1 MGEWSDY
8 FEDFPEEAP
17 QPPSA
22 EEIAKEKLDAEFK
35 AINADA
41 FALIAET
48 KRKAQEVAQEQKN
61 KFLEFVDYCPQCG
74 KKELNIYKLEN
85 ETYLCEC
92 QDCGIYGSGCD
103 FSSALHNTATSIGDG
118 IDWRNGSLFKVSSK

>member
-22 EEIAKEKLDAEFK
+22 EEIAKAKLK
-35 AINADA
+35 ANIKAMNADA

-48 KRKAQEVAQEQKN
+48 KRKAQGAEQ
-61 KFLEFVDYCPQCG
+61 QQ
-74 KKELNIYKLEN
+74 KELKAQAVESIEVLEQDIDGWNNDLYNN
-85 ETYLCEC
+85 E
-92 QDCGIYGSGCD
+92 I
-103 FSSALHNTATSIGDG
+103 
-118 IDWRNGSLFKVSSK
+118 

>member
-22 EEIAKEKLDAEFK
+22 EEIAKAKLEANIK
-35 AINADA
+35 AMNADA

-48 KRKAQEVAQEQKN
+48 KRKAQADEQQQKEQY
-61 KFLEFVDYCPQCG
+61 LDSTVECPQCG
-74 KKELNIYKLEN
+74 ESCLNVYKLKSDRF
-85 ETYLCEC
+85 LCEC
-92 QDCGIYGSGCD
+92 QACGIFGTGTD
-103 FSSALHNTATSIGDG
+103 FSSALHQTAGAIGDDN
-118 IDWRNGSLFKVSSK
+118 DWRDGSLFGEYGK

>member
-22 EEIAKEKLDAEFK
+22 EEIAKEKLDAEIK

-74 KKELNIYKLEN
+74 EKE
-85 ETYLCEC
+85 
-92 QDCGIYGSGCD
+92 
-103 FSSALHNTATSIGDG
+103 
-118 IDWRNGSLFKVSSK
+118 

>member
-22 EEIAKEKLDAEFK
+22 EEIAKAKHEADIK
-35 AINADA
+35 AMNADA

-48 KRKAQEVAQEQKN
+48 KRKAQAAEEQ
-61 KFLEFVDYCPQCG
+61 Q
-74 KKELNIYKLEN
+74 KEQYLDSTVEEN
-85 ETYLCEC
+85 NVG
-92 QDCGIYGSGCD
+92 Q
-103 FSSALHNTATSIGDG
+103 
-118 IDWRNGSLFKVSSK
+118 SLPASTVNL